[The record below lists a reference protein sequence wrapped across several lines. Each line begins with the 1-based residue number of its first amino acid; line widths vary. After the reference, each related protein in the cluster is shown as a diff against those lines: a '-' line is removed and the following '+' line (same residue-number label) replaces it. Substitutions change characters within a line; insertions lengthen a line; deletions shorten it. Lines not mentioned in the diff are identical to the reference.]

1 MSTMTKTAVIGSPIK
16 HSLSPTIHNHW
27 FVENKMNDYTYE
39 KLEVELDNFS
49 EAIDN
54 FNKQGYL
61 GLNVT
66 VPLKEAAHE
75 KPDTLSE
82 NATQTKAVNTLL
94 FKDGK
99 IFGDNTDPVGFTKSL
114 PQKVI
119 DKKINSKNCLLLGAG
134 GSSRAVLWS
143 LSQLNAN
150 IAIYNRTEDKA
161 VNLLKTVGAKGKILK
176 KDELDDY
183 VSTSSFIVNTTSL
196 GLQEGEVNDLVNFEN
211 VRSDTYIYDL
221 IYNPSSSSFLDQA
234 KNKKLKTQNGLRMLV
249 EQAAASFE
257 IWHGVSPAVDEKLL
271 EKLGA

>member
-1 MSTMTKTAVIGSPIK
+1 MIKTAVIGSPVE
-16 HSLSPTIHNHW
+16 HSLSPTIHSHW
-27 FVENKMNDYTYE
+27 FLENEMNDYTYE

-54 FNKQGYL
+54 FNEQGYL

-66 VPLKEAAHE
+66 VPLKEAAYE

-82 NATQTKAVNTLL
+82 NATQIKAVNTLL

-150 IAIYNRTEDKA
+150 IAIYNRTEEKA
-161 VNLLKTVGAKGKILK
+161 VNLLKTVGANGKILK

>member
-39 KLEVELDNFS
+39 KLEVELDNFN

-54 FNKQGYL
+54 FNEQGYL

-75 KPDTLSE
+75 KSDTLSE
-82 NATQTKAVNTLL
+82 NATQTKAVNTLF

-150 IAIYNRTEDKA
+150 IAIYNRTEEKA
-161 VNLLKTVGAKGKILK
+161 VNLLKTVGANGKILK

-249 EQAAASFE
+249 EQAAASFK
-257 IWHGVSPAVDEKLL
+257 IWHGVSPTVDEKLL

>member
-1 MSTMTKTAVIGSPIK
+1 MSSMTKTAVIGSPVQ
-16 HSLSPTIHNHW
+16 HSLSPAIHNHW
-27 FVENKMNDYTYE
+27 FIENEMKDCTYE
-39 KLEVELDNFS
+39 KIEVGHNNFS
-49 EAIDN
+49 EAIDSLN
-54 FNKQGYL
+54 EQGYL

-66 VPLKEAAHE
+66 VPLKEAAYE
-75 KPDTLSE
+75 KSDKLSE
-82 NATQTKAVNTLL
+82 NAIQTKAVNTIL

-99 IFGDNTDPVGFTKSL
+99 IFGDNTDTIGFTKSL

-150 IAIYNRTEDKA
+150 IAIYNRTEEKA
-161 VNLLKTVGAKGKILK
+161 VNLLRTVGAKGKILK
-176 KDELDDY
+176 KVELDDY

-257 IWHGVSPAVDEKLL
+257 IWHGVSPTVDEKLL

>member
-1 MSTMTKTAVIGSPIK
+1 MSTITKTAVIGSPIK

-39 KLEVELDNFS
+39 KLEVELDNFN

-54 FNKQGYL
+54 FNEQGYL

-66 VPLKEAAHE
+66 VPLKEAAYE

-150 IAIYNRTEDKA
+150 IAIYNRTEEKA
-161 VNLLKTVGAKGKILK
+161 VNLLKTVGANGKILK

-211 VRSDTYIYDL
+211 VRSDTYVYDL

-249 EQAAASFE
+249 EQAVASFK
-257 IWHGVSPAVDEKLL
+257 IWHGFSPTVDEKLL

>member
-1 MSTMTKTAVIGSPIK
+1 MSTMTKTAVIGSPVK

-150 IAIYNRTEDKA
+150 IAIYNRTEEKA
-161 VNLLKTVGAKGKILK
+161 VNLLKTVGANGKILK

-257 IWHGVSPAVDEKLL
+257 IWHGVSPTVDEKLL

>member
-39 KLEVELDNFS
+39 KLEVELDNFN

-54 FNKQGYL
+54 FNEQGYL

-66 VPLKEAAHE
+66 VPLKEAAYE
-75 KPDTLSE
+75 KPDKLSE
-82 NATQTKAVNTLL
+82 NATQIKAVNTLL

-119 DKKINSKNCLLLGAG
+119 DKKIDSKNCLLLGAG

-150 IAIYNRTEDKA
+150 IAIYNRTEEKA
-161 VNLLKTVGAKGKILK
+161 VNLLKTVGANGKILK

-196 GLQEGEVNDLVNFEN
+196 GLQVGEVNDLVNFEN

-257 IWHGVSPAVDEKLL
+257 IWHGVNPAVDEKLL

>member
-1 MSTMTKTAVIGSPIK
+1 MTKTAVIGSPIK

-39 KLEVELDNFS
+39 KLEVELDNFN

-54 FNKQGYL
+54 FNEQGYL

-66 VPLKEAAHE
+66 VPLKEAAYE

-150 IAIYNRTEDKA
+150 IAIYNRTEEKA
-161 VNLLKTVGAKGKILK
+161 VNLLKTVGANGRILK

-249 EQAAASFE
+249 EQAVASFK
-257 IWHGVSPAVDEKLL
+257 IWHGFSPTVDEKLL

>member
-1 MSTMTKTAVIGSPIK
+1 MSTITKTAVIGSPIK

-39 KLEVELDNFS
+39 KLEVELDNFN

-54 FNKQGYL
+54 FNEQGYL

-150 IAIYNRTEDKA
+150 IAIYNRTEEKV
-161 VNLLKTVGAKGKILK
+161 VNLLKTVGANGKILK

-211 VRSDTYIYDL
+211 VRSDTYVYDL

-257 IWHGVSPAVDEKLL
+257 IWHGVSPTVDEKLL